1 VKPWIPSRAVWSSW
15 TFDFGHSIAA
25 VCTPGWGVS
34 SAMAIR
40 PETVV
45 RNRAASSSSCLGRHA
60 GMTYC
65 TWGSLSAPAVLW
77 QVGVMSGSVVSPV
90 FIGRHGEMASLGRL
104 LDRAGVAE
112 PGFALIGGEAGVGKT
127 RLVQELADRA
137 AEAGFLVLSG
147 QCVELGAEGLPL
159 APLVDV
165 LRAMARAFHGD
176 ALAEVLGPAAA
187 SLARLLPELTPGAAS
202 GPPSEEL
209 QKAQL
214 LEHVLGMLGR
224 LSAVRPVMVVV
235 EDLHW
240 ADQST
245 LDLTAFLVRSMRD
258 ARVLLAITYRSD
270 ELHRRHP
277 VRPLIASWERM
288 RTVQRIT
295 LDRFDRAEVAAQ
307 LTAIFGGRLAPSM
320 ADAVFDR
327 SGGNAFL
334 VEELAGLVR
343 GGGDLGALPPSLL
356 DVLLSRVDALSAGA
370 QKLLRTAAVAGR
382 AVSDRLLAEVSGIG
396 EAEFYAILREA
407 VENHLLV
414 VDPGGHGYSFRHAL
428 TRDAVYEDM
437 LPGERVR
444 LHAAYGQA
452 LDRDPRLASDPATLP
467 ATLAYHWYA
476 TLDLPRALTA
486 TIDAAVAAL
495 RSYAPA
501 EALRYLERALEIWPR
516 VQDAE
521 QRTGLDLVEV
531 SRLAADAALR
541 SGTLDRANSL
551 IAAALAEI
559 PEDAKPERRALLMEQ
574 SATILRDQGQP
585 VAAARTLRQALALL
599 PADQVTGVH
608 AAILATLA
616 SSLMRA
622 DDMPQSV
629 EIARRAI
636 DAARAVGARE
646 VEAEAL
652 ITLGSALGYTA
663 GVEGLDPLR
672 EGLRLALDTVADNPW
687 TALRGYTN
695 LSDTLEMLGRHAE
708 AAQTAGEGIKLAVSS
723 GAVRTFG
730 SFLSGNRAEPLLRLG
745 EWAEVDQITTEG
757 LRVVPEGVFAGT
769 LHQIRSEL
777 AAMRGDWEGASR
789 ELGHLRRLVGDVVDA
804 QFTLPVRCIAAMTA
818 LGCGDLTAARQAVT
832 EAQAIVNPWL
842 PRYWWP
848 VLWLAMRIEAE
859 EAIRFRDLREEV
871 PPRIAEQC
879 ARILSM
885 SATLQTPA
893 PPDEGYK
900 ALVTAEH
907 ARAAGA
913 DDTGRWAAAVAAW
926 ERASEPY
933 PLAYALLRLAEA
945 RVTAGERDEAAAAVQ
960 RSHTI
965 AGRLGAAPIAAE
977 AVALARRSRLLLD
990 ADGAAIGDASAGR
1003 GTGQP
1008 PAPADQLARFGL
1020 TDREREVLM
1029 LVAAGRSNPEIARAL
1044 FISAKTASVHVSN
1057 ILAKLGVG
1065 GRVEAAAIV
1074 HRLGIDR

>member
-1 VKPWIPSRAVWSSW
+1 
-15 TFDFGHSIAA
+15 
-25 VCTPGWGVS
+25 
-34 SAMAIR
+34 
-40 PETVV
+40 
-45 RNRAASSSSCLGRHA
+45 
-60 GMTYC
+60 
-65 TWGSLSAPAVLW
+65 
-77 QVGVMSGSVVSPV
+77 MSGSVVSPV

-104 LDRAGVAE
+104 LDQAGLAE
-112 PGFALIGGEAGVGKT
+112 PGFALISGEAGVGKT

-159 APLVDV
+159 APLIDV
-165 LRAMARAFHGD
+165 LRAMARAFRGD

-187 SLARLLPELTPGAAS
+187 SLARLLPELAPDAPS

-224 LSAVRPVMVVV
+224 LSAVRPVIVVV

-277 VRPLIASWERM
+277 ARPLIASWERM

-307 LTAIFGGRLAPSM
+307 LTAILGGSLAPSV

-382 AVSDRLLAEVSGIG
+382 AVSDRLLAEVCGIG

-414 VDPGGHGYSFRHAL
+414 VDPGGHGYNFRHAL

-437 LPGERVR
+437 LPGERMR

-452 LDRDPRLASDPATLP
+452 LDRDPLLASDPAAVP

-486 TIDAAVAAL
+486 TIDAAGAAL

-521 QRTGLDLVEV
+521 QRTGLDLAEV
-531 SRLAADAALR
+531 STLAADAALR

-551 IAAALAEI
+551 VAAALAEI
-559 PEDAKPERRALLMEQ
+559 PGDAKPERRALLMER
-574 SATILRDQGQP
+574 SAIILRDQGEP
-585 VAAARTLRQALALL
+585 MAAARTLRQALALL
-599 PADQVTGVH
+599 PADQVTGAH

-616 SSLMRA
+616 SALMRA

-646 VEAEAL
+646 LEADAF
-652 ITLGSALGYTA
+652 ITLGSALAYTA

-672 EGLRLALDTVADNPW
+672 QGLRLALETVADNPW

-695 LSDTLEMLGRHAE
+695 LSDSLEMLGRHAE
-708 AAQTAGEGIKLAVSS
+708 AAQTAAEGTKLAVSS

-730 SFLSGNRAEPLLRLG
+730 SFLIGNRAEPLLRLG

-757 LRVVPEGVFAGT
+757 LRVAAPEGVFAGT

-777 AAMRGDWEGASR
+777 AAMRGDWEGASHGLR
-789 ELGHLRRLVGDVVDA
+789 HLRQLVGDVVDA
-804 QFTLPVRCIAAMTA
+804 QFTLPVRYIAAMTA
-818 LGCGDLTAARQAVT
+818 LGCGDLAAARQAAT

-907 ARAAGA
+907 ARAEGA
-913 DDTGRWAAAVAAW
+913 DDTGRWAAAAAAW

-945 RVTAGERDEAAAAVQ
+945 RMTAGERD
-960 RSHTI
+960 
-965 AGRLGAAPIAAE
+965 
-977 AVALARRSRLLLD
+977 
-990 ADGAAIGDASAGR
+990 
-1003 GTGQP
+1003 
-1008 PAPADQLARFGL
+1008 
-1020 TDREREVLM
+1020 
-1029 LVAAGRSNPEIARAL
+1029 
-1044 FISAKTASVHVSN
+1044 
-1057 ILAKLGVG
+1057 
-1065 GRVEAAAIV
+1065 EAAAIV
-1074 HRLGIDR
+1074 HRLGIER